1 MCTLTF
7 IPRPNGYLVAMNRD
21 EQHGRT
27 RSSPPAIFDEAIYPY
42 EPGTKGTWLA
52 VNSRGITLALLNKN
66 EDGPLPVKL
75 RSRGEL
81 IPALISAASLADVQ
95 RLLLEVGFKGMWPF
109 RLIAIS
115 PEGEICE
122 WSRGTELTKSHY
134 EWQSRHWFSSG
145 MSDVEANRI
154 RNSVVKEAWQQPDAG
169 SLPWLRALHQSHRP
183 QRGAYSICV
192 HRDDASSVSYSEIVF
207 ESGTATFRYASGS
220 PCQYTA
226 FDTELSLPAKA
237 AATTRR

>member
-7 IPRPNGYLVAMNRD
+7 IPRENGYLIAMNRD
-21 EQHGRT
+21 EQHGRA
-27 RSSPPAIFDEAIYPY
+27 RSFPPAIFGSAIYPY

-52 VNSRGITLALLNKN
+52 INSSGLTLALLNKN

-81 IPALISAASLADVQ
+81 IPALISANTLADVHR
-95 RLLLEVGFKGMWPF
+95 RLVEVGFKGMWPF

-115 PEGEICE
+115 PDEREICE
-122 WSRGTELTKSHY
+122 WSRGTEFTKSHHDW
-134 EWQSRHWFSSG
+134 EPRHWFSSG
-145 MSDVEANRI
+145 MSDIEANRI
-154 RNSVVKEAWQQPDAG
+154 RTAVVDHVWQQPDAG
-169 SLPWLRALHQSHRP
+169 TLPWLRALHRSHEP

-192 HRDDASSVSYSEIVF
+192 HRDDASSVSYSEILY
-207 ESGTATFRYASGS
+207 ENGSATFRYAPSF

-226 FDTELSLPAKA
+226 FESELSLPAKA
-237 AATTRR
+237 AAGI

>member
-7 IPRPNGYLVAMNRD
+7 IPRPNGYFVAMNRD
-21 EQHGRT
+21 EQHSRA
-27 RSSPPAIFDEAIYPY
+27 RSFPPRIFNHAIYPY
-42 EPGTKGTWLA
+42 EPGTNGTWLA

-81 IPALISAASLADVQ
+81 IPALISASSLADVQ

-115 PEGEICE
+115 PDSREICE
-122 WSRGTELTKSHY
+122 WSRGTDLSKSHY
-134 EWQSRHWFSSG
+134 DWQPRHWFSSG
-145 MSDVEANRI
+145 MSDIEAHRI
-154 RNSVVKEAWQQPDAG
+154 RTTIVEEAWQQPDAG
-169 SLPWLRALHQSHRP
+169 SLPWLRALHQSHQP

-192 HRDDASSVSYSEIVF
+192 HRDDASSVSYSEIDY
-207 ESGTATFRYASGS
+207 ESGTATFRYASGF

-226 FDTELSLPAKA
+226 FEAELSLPAKA
-237 AATTRR
+237 AAGI